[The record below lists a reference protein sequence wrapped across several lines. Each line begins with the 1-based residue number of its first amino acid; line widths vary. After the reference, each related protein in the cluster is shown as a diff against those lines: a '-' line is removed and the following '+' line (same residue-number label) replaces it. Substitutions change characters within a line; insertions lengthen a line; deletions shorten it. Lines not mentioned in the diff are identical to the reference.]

1 MAMQSTVVSVYD
13 TTSQADGFLVE
24 VPENA
29 WIQNRYFKSSP
40 RTEFFSKKLIL
51 DFDSEDLKAG
61 VWVKK
66 GFVNGSTTHFRST
79 AVEPPRIGISDTID
93 PEDDDR
99 QLFEQ
104 ICYEMGDN
112 GNNHVEALENL
123 KRVKLMRLGHR
134 VSRSIEKLCVQVLLD
149 NAVRGT
155 MATSSTNSTPIDVEI
170 KFYDDSNGK
179 GNPQRFVPKIA
190 WDQSGATPY
199 RDIVKMCIALK
210 QHGGKPRE
218 VLMSPEA
225 WLCLRNDP
233 ILEKYVSWYH
243 TEGSNVGGGEDGDVE
258 RVARVVFDGFALDI
272 IVYSGMYEDVD
283 GDDHVIE
290 VPFLPRDFVCVL
302 SQDCGR
308 LFTAGCTMINP
319 QSITAADPSDT
330 KSFIPRR
337 GKFIAS
343 QYVDLKD
350 QELSLQMQS
359 KPLPAPKKDWQWCT
373 GLMNNTNPVSEGVI
387 GAAIDI
393 DYELYAEEA
402 GVTLPDNLVNIPAGT
417 SITFTIPTATDSTKV
432 VDVIL
437 DGETIESNKAQG
449 ASVTYEAPQE
459 DSLIVL
465 RYKVAG

>member
-13 TTSQADGFLVE
+13 TVSQADGFLVE

-66 GFVNGSTTHFRST
+66 GFVNGNTTHFRST

-112 GNNHVEALENL
+112 GTNHVEALENL
-123 KRVKLMRLGHR
+123 KRVKIMRLGHR

-155 MATSSTNSTPIDVEI
+155 MAASSTDQTPVSVEI
-170 KFYDDSNGK
+170 KFYDDADGK

-243 TEGSNVGGGEDGDVE
+243 SEGSNVGGGEDGDVE
-258 RVARVVFDGFALDI
+258 RVARVIFDGFALDI
-272 IVYSGMYEDVD
+272 IVYSGLYEEDD
-283 GDDHVIE
+283 GDGHVIE

-302 SQDCGR
+302 SPDCAR
-308 LFTAGCTMINP
+308 LFTAGCSMINP

-343 QYVDLKD
+343 QYVNLAD
-350 QELSLQMQS
+350 QELTLQMQS
-359 KPLPAPKKDWQWCT
+359 KPLPAPKKQWGWIT
-373 GLMNNTNPVSEGVI
+373 ALMNNTNEVSEGTV
-387 GAAIDI
+387 G
-393 DYELYAEEA
+393 YAVDVDFALAHDEA
-402 GVTLPDNLVNIPAGT
+402 GVTLPANLVNQIGGSAYTLTIPA
-417 SITFTIPTATDSTKV
+417 ATDTAKV
-432 VDVIL
+432 VDVYL
-437 DGETIESNKAQG
+437 DGELIAENQAQG
-449 ASVTYEAPQE
+449 ASVSITLPNE
-459 DSLIVL
+459 DGLITL
-465 RYKVAG
+465 DYATAG

>member
-1 MAMQSTVVSVYD
+1 
-13 TTSQADGFLVE
+13 
-24 VPENA
+24 
-29 WIQNRYFKSSP
+29 
-40 RTEFFSKKLIL
+40 
-51 DFDSEDLKAG
+51 
-61 VWVKK
+61 
-66 GFVNGSTTHFRST
+66 
-79 AVEPPRIGISDTID
+79 
-93 PEDDDR
+93 
-99 QLFEQ
+99 
-104 ICYEMGDN
+104 
-112 GNNHVEALENL
+112 
-123 KRVKLMRLGHR
+123 
-134 VSRSIEKLCVQVLLD
+134 
-149 NAVRGT
+149 
-155 MATSSTNSTPIDVEI
+155 
-170 KFYDDSNGK
+170 
-179 GNPQRFVPKIA
+179 
-190 WDQSGATPY
+190 
-199 RDIVKMCIALK
+199 
-210 QHGGKPRE
+210 
-218 VLMSPEA
+218 MSPEA

-243 TEGSNVGGGEDGDVE
+243 SEGSNVGGGEDGDVE
-258 RVARVVFDGFALDI
+258 RVARVIFDGFALDI
-272 IVYSGMYEDVD
+272 IVYSGLYEDVD

-359 KPLPAPKKDWQWCT
+359 KPLPAPKKDWQWIT
-373 GLMNNTNPVSEGVI
+373 GLMNNTNPVSEGTV

-437 DGETIESNKAQG
+437 DGETIESNEAQG

-459 DSLIVL
+459 DSLVVL
-465 RYKVAG
+465 KYHAAG